1 MSVLDLQGLETTRPK
16 HGPNSH
22 GSKGCGA
29 VINTGGEKN
38 SGLSVLCKGGLL

>member
-16 HGPNSH
+16 HSGASH
-22 GSKGCGA
+22 GSTGCGGV
-29 VINTGGEKN
+29 VIGTEKN